1 MLRVG
6 LLAFPIVFFFYYFSY
21 FFFLSTLGLNLPHW
35 LPRPLG
41 TMLRTRLVPQGW
53 RVTVTGVRDEP
64 PRLVQHILYS
74 AVKMAASEGARSG
87 RTTEKRL

>member
-1 MLRVG
+1 
-6 LLAFPIVFFFYYFSY
+6 
-21 FFFLSTLGLNLPHW
+21 
-35 LPRPLG
+35 
-41 TMLRTRLVPQGW
+41 MLRTRVVPEGW